1 METATKATT
10 LIGGEWLIKPGNVK
24 DIFTPEDFSE
34 EQLMIRDM
42 CHQFLKTEVLPVMD
56 RIDKAEPGLM
66 PKLMEKA
73 GEQGL
78 LSASVPEEY
87 GGLGKDFVTST
98 LVSEALGAGY
108 SFSVAMSAH
117 SGIGTLPILYFGT
130 EAQKQKYIPKLASG

>member
-1 METATKATT
+1 METTT
-10 LIGGEWLIKPGNVK
+10 ASSILKGGEWLIKPGNPN

-42 CHQFLKTEVLPVMD
+42 CHQFLQAEVLPVMD

-66 PKLMEKA
+66 PSLMDKA

-87 GGLGKDFVTST
+87 GL
-98 LVSEALGAGY
+98 E
-108 SFSVAMSAH
+108 
-117 SGIGTLPILYFGT
+117 
-130 EAQKQKYIPKLASG
+130 